1 MATKD
6 WKKGKYD
13 SWVRKDGVPIT
24 NYGRTQLYPF
34 IQIGKNYST
43 KTGTYERKG
52 WKQVSIIGKYSYGN
66 PSPYRYEIEAWG
78 GYKEK
83 EKR

>member
-1 MATKD
+1 MALKD

-13 SWVRKDGVPIT
+13 SWVRKNGVPIT

-43 KTGTYERKG
+43 KTYTYDGYRVMLHSTHTTTELYEVKTKAEAVKKAKDYMRKH
-52 WKQVSIIGKYSYGN
+52 
-66 PSPYRYEIEAWG
+66 
-78 GYKEK
+78 
-83 EKR
+83 